1 MKRAISIVAIILFVA
16 IGFNLNAQ
24 QTYKFGHIDSQKLL
38 GSLPESEQA
47 QKSLEAEGKAIQE
60 QMEVMEVEYN
70 NKVNDFMTNEKLPV
84 GDPKKWSDIV
94 KDDKTKEI
102 QGLQQRIQEF
112 QQTAQQKIGTK
123 RNELFKPILEKV
135 DKAIKEVAKEN
146 KFTYIFDVAS
156 LLYHSEESIDITSMV
171 KTKLA
176 VK

>member
-1 MKRAISIVAIILFVA
+1 MKRAISIMAVVFFVA
-16 IGFNLNAQ
+16 IGFNLNA

-47 QKSLEAEGKAIQE
+47 QKALEAEGKAIQE
-60 QMEVMEVEYN
+60 QMEIMEVEYN
-70 NKVNDFMTNEKLPV
+70 NKVNDYVTNEKLPA

-94 KDDKTKEI
+94 KADKEKEI
-102 QGLQQRIQEF
+102 TGLQQRIREF
-112 QQTAQQKIGTK
+112 QEGAQKKIGEK

-146 KFTYIFDVAS
+146 KFTYIFEVQS
-156 LLYHSEESIDITSMV
+156 LLYHSEESIDITGMV